1 MWPKTPKMEKSKK
14 SISGHLKYFKRV
26 QACSARVGYTE
37 DVNTKTRGID
47 EFYIKNQ
54 KNRPVVKVKM
64 TEVVLIWLCGQAGG
78 RERLF
83 TSRMRNCFHS
93 RGRKRNQSVLLFRY
107 AVQFANEPWK
117 WNLLRY
123 DW

>member
-14 SISGHLKYFKRV
+14 SISGHLKFFKRV

-54 KNRPVVKVKM
+54 KNGPVVKVKM
-64 TEVVLIWLCGQAGG
+64 TEVVLIWLCGQAGWK
-78 RERLF
+78 RKTFHQPNEKLF
-83 TSRMRNCFHS
+83 SFQGTKTESVSAFIPLCGS
-93 RGRKRNQSVLLFRY
+93 VRKRTLEMEFT
-107 AVQFANEPWK
+107 EI
-117 WNLLRY
+117 
-123 DW
+123 